1 MGFGAGREDIFKIS
15 LVCVVTICLIAKF
28 GLTLYFQ
35 YGTVVREVSSVPR
48 EMSPTAKRPR
58 ISIDVDPEIRRRIRV
73 AAAQKD
79 LLVSQYVL
87 EAIKERLW
95 QDLGEQ
101 EELDSLLALNAK
113 ADPLLADL
121 WNNKKDAAYDRL

>member
-1 MGFGAGREDIFKIS
+1 M
-15 LVCVVTICLIAKF
+15 
-28 GLTLYFQ
+28 
-35 YGTVVREVSSVPR
+35 PR

-58 ISIDVDPEIRRRIRV
+58 ISIDVDPEIRWRIRV